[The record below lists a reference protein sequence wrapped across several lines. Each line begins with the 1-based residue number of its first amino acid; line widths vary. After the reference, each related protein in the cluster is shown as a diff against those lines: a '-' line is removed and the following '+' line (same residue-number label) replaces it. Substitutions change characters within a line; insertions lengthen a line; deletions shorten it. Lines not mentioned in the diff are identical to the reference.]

1 MKKLVAVLFLVI
13 PALAFAQVK
22 PSLVKSDKL
31 FREGKLD
38 EAKTL
43 IDVTTA
49 SQDFMV
55 DKKGQP
61 SKDAAKAW
69 YLKGMIYMGIDT
81 TKKAQFKSLDS
92 NPFVTAKLAF
102 DKAKELD
109 PKSTS
114 FTKDAAGFPMLN
126 FQLEQVY
133 ANVYFNRAI
142 NAFNDKTEDKDKKE
156 ANNQTAFES
165 ISRTL
170 YFTPKDTAALLYGG
184 GLFAPAVKAYDKG
197 IEWLQGYI
205 AEGGKDPQGYALLAN
220 IHTAYKKDNVTG
232 LKVLQEAHAKFPNYK
247 DFTSMELNIYLTEKK
262 YDLAKTMVEN
272 EMAADPTNTNNI
284 FLLGQLNREMGNREE
299 AKTAFKKVLELD
311 PKNFDAAMETAGLYW
326 ADAKEIKDQMG
337 KLGTSKADMEKLKSL
352 DAKYVEKLKAY
363 IPYIEACEKISPDD
377 INVLYSELNVYGD
390 LDDQPKV
397 ARVKKRLKA
406 LGEDVN

>member
-1 MKKLVAVLFLVI
+1 MKKLVVALFLVI
-13 PALAFAQVK
+13 PVLASAQVK
-22 PSLVKSDKL
+22 PSLTKADKL

-49 SQDFMV
+49 SQEFMV

-69 YLKGMIYMGIDT
+69 FLKGMIYMGIDT
-81 TKKAQFKSLDS
+81 TKKAQFKTLDA
-92 NPFVTAKLAF
+92 NPFPTAKAAF

-109 PKSTS
+109 PKAVS
-114 FTKDAAGFPMLN
+114 FTKDAAGFPLPN
-126 FQLEQVY
+126 FQLESFY
-133 ANVYFNRAI
+133 GNFYFNRAI
-142 NAFNDKTEDKDKKE
+142 NAFNEKTEDAGKKA
-156 ANNQTAFES
+156 ANNQAAFEN
-165 ISRTL
+165 IEHTL
-170 YFTPKDTAALLYGG
+170 YFSPKDTAALLYGG
-184 GLFAPAVKAYDKG
+184 GLFAPGVKNYDKG

-220 IHTAYKKDNVTG
+220 IYTTYKKDNVTG
-232 LKVLQEAHAKFPNYK
+232 LKVIQEAHAKFPNYK

-262 YDLAKTMVEN
+262 YDLAKTMVET

-299 AKTAFKKVLELD
+299 AKTAFKKVLQLD

-337 KLGTSKADMEKLKSL
+337 KLGTGKADMEKLKVL
-352 DAKYVEKLKAY
+352 DAQYVEKLKTY
-363 IPYIEACEKISPDD
+363 LPYIEACEKISPDD